1 MDDNTLVAL
10 HKQHRAEQGKY
21 VYLLLAVAASAV
33 GFAVQ
38 KTTGVGMQW
47 SQLPLAVATGLWGTS
62 FYCGCRHL
70 LWSQATLAANSDLIK
85 FKNENKPELAAAAR
99 SAMIGNAGDAECYAK
114 WQFRLLMI
122 GAVSFLLWHVLE
134 MFLLT

>member
-1 MDDNTLVAL
+1 MGDNVQVEL
-10 HKQHRAEQGKY
+10 HKQHRAEQAKY
-21 VYLLLAVAASAV
+21 AYFLLAVAASAV

-62 FYCGCRHL
+62 FFFGCRHL
-70 LWSQATLAANSDLIK
+70 LRSQVALVVNSDFLKYQNQPGLAAD
-85 FKNENKPELAAAAR
+85 AR
-99 SAMIGNAGDAECYAK
+99 SAMTEHADAAMFYKK

-122 GAVSFLLWHVLE
+122 GAVSFLFWHVLE

>member
-1 MDDNTLVAL
+1 MSENVQVEL

-21 VYLLLAVAASAV
+21 AYFLLAVAASAV

-47 SQLPLAVATGLWGTS
+47 SQLPLAVATGLWGAS
-62 FYCGCRHL
+62 FFFGCRHH
-70 LWSQATLAANSDLIK
+70 LWLHATLATNSDFLK
-85 FKNENKPELAAAAR
+85 LQNANQQELAADAR
-99 SAMIGNAGDAECYAK
+99 SAMIENADDATFYAK
-114 WQFRLLMI
+114 WQFRLLVT
-122 GAVSFLLWHVLE
+122 GAAFFLVWHVLE